1 MPNDNLQPD
10 TVKKDRKK
18 QSRAAEIWKRFRRS
32 KLAMVGFVIIVTVV
46 LLAAFASVICD
57 YEADAIT
64 QNYDARFLGPSLH
77 HLFGTD
83 DYGRD
88 IFARVLFGARVSLTV
103 GIVSTAVACLIA
115 CLLGSIVAY
124 YGGKVDTVLMR
135 ILDVFMG
142 IPTLLLAI
150 AIAASLGAGIRNLI
164 LALII
169 SQVPGFTRV
178 VRSAVFNIVDMEYIE
193 AAKAYGCSPVFII
206 VRHILP
212 NAVGTIIVQATMAVA
227 AQILNTAALSY
238 LGLGQQPPAPEL
250 GSMLSDAKEYMRY
263 SVSGADHCNHCL
275 IPESGGGRP
284 EGCPGPKTEKL
295 VLRLMNLRN
304 TAPEPAGTG
313 SDERGE
319 FPPCSR
325 PVWAAREGAPYGYFS
340 GVFSPQ
346 KGG

>member
-1 MPNDNLQPD
+1 M
-10 TVKKDRKK
+10 
-18 QSRAAEIWKRFRRS
+18 
-32 KLAMVGFVIIVTVV
+32 
-46 LLAAFASVICD
+46 
-57 YEADAIT
+57 
-64 QNYDARFLGPSLH
+64 
-77 HLFGTD
+77 
-83 DYGRD
+83 
-88 IFARVLFGARVSLTV
+88 
-103 GIVSTAVACLIA
+103 
-115 CLLGSIVAY
+115 
-124 YGGKVDTVLMR
+124 DTVLMR

-169 SQVPGFTRV
+169 SQIPGFTRV

-263 SVSGADHCNHCL
+263 SVWGVL
-275 IPESGGGRP
+275 F
-284 EGCPGPKTEKL
+284 PGLTIATIALSLNL
-295 VLRLMNLRN
+295 VGDGLRDALDPRLKN
-304 TAPEPAGTG
+304 
-313 SDERGE
+313 
-319 FPPCSR
+319 
-325 PVWAAREGAPYGYFS
+325 
-340 GVFSPQ
+340 
-346 KGG
+346 

>member
-124 YGGKVDTVLMR
+124 YGGKVDTVL
-135 ILDVFMG
+135 
-142 IPTLLLAI
+142 AI

-263 SVSGADHCNHCL
+263 SVWGVL
-275 IPESGGGRP
+275 F
-284 EGCPGPKTEKL
+284 PGLTIATIALSLNL
-295 VLRLMNLRN
+295 VGDGLRDALDPRLKN
-304 TAPEPAGTG
+304 
-313 SDERGE
+313 
-319 FPPCSR
+319 
-325 PVWAAREGAPYGYFS
+325 
-340 GVFSPQ
+340 
-346 KGG
+346 

>member
-263 SVSGADHCNHCL
+263 SV
-275 IPESGGGRP
+275 
-284 EGCPGPKTEKL
+284 
-295 VLRLMNLRN
+295 
-304 TAPEPAGTG
+304 
-313 SDERGE
+313 
-319 FPPCSR
+319 
-325 PVWAAREGAPYGYFS
+325 
-340 GVFSPQ
+340 
-346 KGG
+346 